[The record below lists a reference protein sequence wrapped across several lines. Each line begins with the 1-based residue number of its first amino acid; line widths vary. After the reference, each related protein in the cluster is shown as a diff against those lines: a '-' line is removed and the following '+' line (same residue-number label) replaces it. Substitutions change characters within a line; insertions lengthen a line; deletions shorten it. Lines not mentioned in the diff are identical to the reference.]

1 MGCPD
6 FGRDTVLERPDEE
19 SAAYATPIRPGRY
32 RLGDPATAFDVTWWD
47 PSRLHL
53 GAELSFGSRQ
63 KALIDKAAPEERV
76 REGHEAVDHW
86 TQLHAGRLASGGVPS
101 LLVQRVT
108 EAARLLDLQSADVA
122 VLQVAATAPRR
133 GGRAFGAL
141 FHDVLA
147 VVDLA
152 ASEAEIAAAVA
163 FKARIIGD
171 SSVEQASVV
180 AAVRDTLRHPLLQ
193 AAARAHARGQCR
205 REAPVTL
212 RLDDGTWIEGQFDL
226 AFEEADGWTVV
237 DFKTDADLDATL
249 DAYRRQVA
257 LYARA
262 ITQATDRPAKGVL
275 LRI

>member
-1 MGCPD
+1 MCWA
-6 FGRDTVLERPDEE
+6 
-19 SAAYATPIRPGRY
+19 S
-32 RLGDPATAFDVTWWD
+32 PATAFDVTWWD

-86 TQLHAGRLASGGVPS
+86 TQLHAGRLATGRVPS

-108 EAARLLDLQSADVA
+108 EAARLLDLQAADVA
-122 VLQVAATAPRR
+122 VLQVATTAPRR

-147 VVDLA
+147 VVDLD
-152 ASEAEIAAAVA
+152 ASEAAIVAAVA
-163 FKARIIGD
+163 FKARILGD
-171 SSVEQASVV
+171 ASVDQDSVV
-180 AAVRDTLRHPLLQ
+180 AAVRDTLRHPLLE

-237 DFKTDADLDATL
+237 DFKTDADLDAAL

-262 ITQATDRPAKGVL
+262 LTQATGRNAKGVL